1 MGVYAV
7 WKRKLHHDGG
17 HTIVLIEPLDR
28 AGDHIKLRIGSDR
41 MQPVFDI
48 EFLAHLGLISR
59 IDRTGGILIGEHHVE
74 SDRSPLVPK
83 FSDTSS
89 KCLLDLA
96 GQSASVDQGGCV
108 CGGHG
113 GKDTRPTTISGMA
126 DLQLIAIDV
135 GNSRTRVAAV
145 QGTSVSDPI
154 SLSNGDLGAVTQ
166 AVLSQRESLP
176 EANPR
181 PIVMASVND
190 GFADQLASAL
200 ADQLSEEVY
209 RVGGDLPI
217 PVQCDLAPETI
228 TGVDRL
234 LNAAA
239 AFDVLKQACIVVD
252 AGTAV
257 TVDFVDGEGI
267 FHGGA
272 IAPGGRMQLRSLH
285 EYTEALPDL
294 EFTVP
299 EAEAF
304 GRSTAQAML
313 KGVHFGIQGLVRIL
327 AEHYADHYGAYPTV
341 VATGGDAE
349 TLFRGDELIDRI
361 VPDLTLQGI
370 AVAARHAMAATSGDE
385 TGD

>member
-1 MGVYAV
+1 
-7 WKRKLHHDGG
+7 
-17 HTIVLIEPLDR
+17 
-28 AGDHIKLRIGSDR
+28 
-41 MQPVFDI
+41 
-48 EFLAHLGLISR
+48 
-59 IDRTGGILIGEHHVE
+59 
-74 SDRSPLVPK
+74 
-83 FSDTSS
+83 
-89 KCLLDLA
+89 
-96 GQSASVDQGGCV
+96 
-108 CGGHG
+108 
-113 GKDTRPTTISGMA
+113 MA

-145 QGTSVSDPI
+145 QDTGVSDPI

-166 AVLSQRESLP
+166 AVLSQRESLS

-209 RVGGDLPI
+209 RVGIDLPI

-257 TVDFVDGEGI
+257 TVDFVDGEGT

-294 EFTVP
+294 EFAVP
-299 EAEAF
+299 EAETF

-349 TLFRGDELIDRI
+349 TLFRSDELIDRI